1 MATSN
6 SVESSSFSESV
17 TPGSPLVVTGFLG
30 MIPMFSGL
38 QSDVVN
44 VKQFFCTVDK
54 IARLAGWN
62 DEVKVA
68 VLQSRLKGEPLKTF
82 MCLLEQYPESYM
94 DIKRDLIKCFSK
106 KEMGDRDIIDQLMSI
121 KQGNNESV
129 TDYSVRMRTLLAR
142 AAISHQ
148 SISLLRDDI
157 ILERFVRGL
166 RGVIRSNVMRKTP
179 KTLDEAFE
187 IAEAEESIEAEA
199 GGRYERR
206 AVSSAIEETTNTA
219 VKEWEKVEICGGQC
233 NDKIEKLGRKIDAL
247 TEAISKLL
255 NSEDQGPRR
264 VNKGCYTCGEIGH
277 FSRRCPKGANDN
289 LKISEGNHRGQPGAS
304 YIKISLASKILLSRN
319 GLPFVE
325 GEVEGI
331 KFSFLIDTGA
341 ERSILDLSSVKSISE
356 AKVIRAT
363 PENENVGIR
372 GINGSTTKCERTI
385 RTEVRYKDQAC
396 NVTIAC
402 MRLPGH
408 IDFNGIL
415 GMDVISNLYE
425 IIDGV
430 RKSTEHA
437 SAKVVQEGDSTVFSN
452 VVDNYEIWKKVVT
465 SQWGDE
471 FLKQMRKKRELQRRE
486 HNELIGGMQPEF
498 MMEND
503 VIVHIKPGRMGLGNK
518 VRVCVG
524 EEMVDQV
531 IWSFHSSPLSGHL
544 GAEKTC
550 NLVDRYYYIRD
561 LKNRV
566 KQVIR
571 RCKIC
576 QKHNLHRGRAPF
588 QETETSANGHERD
601 QDWGFVKRLI
611 MLRETAYD
619 LGRRRN
625 RRNRERINGNRGCS
639 SWKEGQRVWLM
650 RKGKRKGKFSPKYM
664 GPYRITRI
672 LGPVTVEL
680 GGNCKKDR
688 YIVHTDRIKNCYS
701 PMYKEPKRNSRRLQ
715 KKMGSIDGEGNDEE
729 DEEADEQIA
738 TWIRSRA
745 AAHREHPPQAR
756 RDSIEQVGDKTAGE
770 NDVRPQPRYNLRRGR
785 IDYHKLHHGA

>member
-6 SVESSSFSESV
+6 SVESSNSSESV
-17 TPGSPLVVTGFLG
+17 IPGSPLVVTGFLG

-68 VLQSRLKGEPLKTF
+68 MLQSRLKGEPLKTF

-94 DIKRDLIKCFSK
+94 DIKWDLIKCFSK
-106 KEMGDRDIIDQLMSI
+106 KEVGDRDIIDQLMSI

-129 TDYSVRMRTLLAR
+129 TDYSVRTRTLLAR

-148 SISLLRDDI
+148 NISLLQDDI
-157 ILERFVRGL
+157 ILKRFIRGL

-187 IAEAEESIEAEA
+187 IASAEKSIEAE
-199 GGRYERR
+199 GSGRYEGR
-206 AVSSAIEETTNTA
+206 AVSSAIEGTTNTA
-219 VKEWEKVEICGGQC
+219 VKECEKVEISRGQC
-233 NDKIEKLGRKIDAL
+233 DDKIEKLGRKIDAL

-255 NSEDQGPRR
+255 NSKDQGPRR
-264 VNKGCYTCGEIGH
+264 ANKGCYTCGKIGH
-277 FSRRCPKGANDN
+277 FSCRCPKGANDN
-289 LKISEGNHRGQPGAS
+289 LKLSQENHRGQPNAS
-304 YIKISLASKILLSRN
+304 YIKISLANKILLSRKC
-319 GLPFVE
+319 LPFVE

-341 ERSILDLSSVKSISE
+341 EKSILDLRSMKSISE
-356 AKVIRAT
+356 GKVVRAT
-363 PENENVGIR
+363 PENENVRIR

-385 RTEVRYKDQAC
+385 RTEVRYKDQTC
-396 NVTIAC
+396 SVTIAC

-415 GMDVISNLYE
+415 GMDVINNLYE

-430 RKSTEHA
+430 RKLTEHTA
-437 SAKVVQEGDSTVFSN
+437 AKIIQKGGSTVCSS
-452 VVDNYEIWKKVVT
+452 VVDNYEIWKKVVA

-471 FLKQMRKKRELQRRE
+471 FLKQMRNNRKLQRRK
-486 HNELIGGMQPEF
+486 HNELVGGIHPEF

-503 VIVHIKPGRMGLGNK
+503 MIVHVKPGRMGLKNK

-524 EEMVDQV
+524 EEIMDQV

-550 NLVDRYYYIRD
+550 NLIDRYYYIRD

-571 RCKIC
+571 RCKIY

-588 QETETSANGHERD
+588 QETETSNFPFQKVATDIVGPLPVS
-601 QDWGFVKRLI
+601 QD
-611 MLRETAYD
+611 
-619 LGRRRN
+619 
-625 RRNRERINGNRGCS
+625 GNRYILTIIDIFTRYAEAIPIPDQSACTIA
-639 SWKEGQRVWLM
+639 
-650 RKGKRKGKFSPKYM
+650 KGIFDYL
-664 GPYRITRI
+664 I
-672 LGPVTVEL
+672 
-680 GGNCKKDR
+680 CR
-688 YIVHTDRIKNCYS
+688 YECPDLIISD
-701 PMYKEPKRNSRRLQ
+701 
-715 KKMGSIDGEGNDEE
+715 
-729 DEEADEQIA
+729 
-738 TWIRSRA
+738 
-745 AAHREHPPQAR
+745 
-756 RDSIEQVGDKTAGE
+756 
-770 NDVRPQPRYNLRRGR
+770 
-785 IDYHKLHHGA
+785 